1 MSESKPEKLP
11 PMRERVALGTAIG
24 ELYPQVQQGRNAR
37 QRSIAEKLPQPTAS
51 SVSGTWQS
59 SDETIILKRTCS
71 MWHLNATEIS
81 RRLWL

>member
-37 QRSIAEKLPQPTAS
+37 QRSIAEKLPQP
-51 SVSGTWQS
+51 SVQRFR
-59 SDETIILKRTCS
+59 DVAKF
-71 MWHLNATEIS
+71 
-81 RRLWL
+81 RRDDHP